1 MSPRKIQV
9 DTRRRTPNGRIS
21 STDSGHCFWFRTLA
35 HALTSKQLCH
45 VPGVSDQKR
54 RIVSQPWTSQILY
67 PFHGRPTS
75 ISPQASCSDCRGCSA
90 QVDDVLQNF
99 VEPQGPLKGKPVHL
113 NVIPPEA
120 VDVRQPR
127 LEMDLPVCPCDQK
140 RRRTAF

>member
-1 MSPRKIQV
+1 M
-9 DTRRRTPNGRIS
+9 D
-21 STDSGHCFWFRTLA
+21 LA
-35 HALTSKQLCH
+35 DITSK
-45 VPGVSDQKR
+45 D
-54 RIVSQPWTSQILY
+54 
-67 PFHGRPTS
+67 GRPPFLHRRVAMIVKVVQPRWTR
-75 ISPQASCSDCRGCSA
+75 CC
-90 QVDDVLQNF
+90 NF